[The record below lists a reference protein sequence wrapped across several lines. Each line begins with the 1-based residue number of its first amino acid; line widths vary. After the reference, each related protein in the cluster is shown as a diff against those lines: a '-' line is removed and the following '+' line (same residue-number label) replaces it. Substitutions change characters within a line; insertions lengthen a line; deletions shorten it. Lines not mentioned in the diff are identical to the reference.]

1 MFPRKLIP
9 LVLIVLL
16 LALIVGVPSAA
27 ADSSHARIIRLSLV
41 TGDVRFAVKTHGDP
55 LADAKA
61 AWESAGLNLPIRQG
75 YVLATDNGR
84 AEVEFENGAVAFLKE
99 NTVLQFYDLSL
110 NDGAL
115 TTRLVLFQ
123 GSASFYV
130 NPASGDYFSVTG
142 GDFTVEANRRAT
154 FRLDNYDDGSTVED
168 LSGRLTVLHKDQT
181 SFLEKG
187 QSLSMRA
194 GDESS
199 VSVGRLPEVDE
210 FDRWVSGRIDTVST
224 ATTAAMQYTNSPS
237 YAPGFGSL
245 YSYGSWFDCGGYGFG
260 WRPFGAGYGWSP
272 FTGGQWIFDPTFGWT
287 WVSYQPWGWA
297 PYHYGGWLFDSGC
310 GGWFYSPPVFYGYP
324 GYPVGPI
331 RRFPPRVHPPRPIY
345 RPVTAVFVRQ
355 KGQLGIVP
363 MHPLDQKGKTPLNL
377 EHGVFSAV
385 GAREVS
391 QQAIVAERG
400 QKWESLKSPPRNAL
414 SSSLVATT
422 PPARVSKS
430 ILEGNS
436 AARAPSF
443 SKDSSIG
450 YDPMDHRFVNTSNPA
465 TQRTLGEK
473 EVRVESGKTEAAA
486 SEHARGATAGIPAST
501 SNASSTPRI
510 PVAPSA
516 TRGATPPPA
525 RNMVPPPAPSHG
537 SAASE
542 HGSSSGRSSGGTSG
556 ADSGT
561 HSSGR
566 SSGGTS
572 GADSGTHSSGSGM
585 GHSSSPSPAPAPAP
599 SSHPS
604 SGRPH

>member
-1 MFPRKLIP
+1 MITRKLIP
-9 LVLIVLL
+9 SILVILLISLL
-16 LALIVGVPSAA
+16 GVHPAS

-41 TGDVRFAVKTHGDP
+41 QGDVRFARETHGDP
-55 LADAKA
+55 LAVSSAT
-61 AWESAGLNLPIRQG
+61 WETAGLNLPIRQG
-75 YVLATDNGR
+75 YVLATDKGR

-99 NTVLQFYDLSL
+99 NTVLEFYDLSL
-110 NDGAL
+110 NDSAR
-115 TTRLVLFQ
+115 TTRLVLRQ

-142 GDFTVEANRRAT
+142 GDFTVEAEHRSA
-154 FRLDNYDDGSTVED
+154 FRLDNYDDGSTVEAYQ
-168 LSGRLTVLHKDQT
+168 GRVSVLHNKNST
-181 SFLEKG
+181 RLEKG
-187 QSLSMRA
+187 QSLSMKA
-194 GDESS
+194 GDDSS
-199 VSVGRLPEVDE
+199 LSIGRLPEEDD
-210 FDRWVSGRIDTVST
+210 FDRWVSGRIESVST
-224 ATTAAMQYTNSPS
+224 ATTAALQYTGPS
-237 YAPGFGSL
+237 YYAPGFADL
-245 YSYGSWFDCGGYGFG
+245 YTYGAFSSCGAYGFG
-260 WRPFGAGYGWSP
+260 WRPFGVGFGWSP
-272 FTGGQWIFDPTFGWT
+272 FTTGQWIMDPSFGYT

-297 PYHYGGWLFDSGC
+297 PYHYGGWLFDSSC

-363 MHPLDQKGKTPLNL
+363 MHPLDQRGKTPLNL

-400 QKWESLKSPPRNAL
+400 QKWESLKSPPHNAL

-436 AARAPSF
+436 AARVPSF
-443 SKDSSIG
+443 SKDSSIV
-450 YDPMDHRFVNTSNPA
+450 YDPKDHRFVNTNKPA
-465 TQRTLGEK
+465 TQSALGEK

-501 SNASSTPRI
+501 SNASTPRI

-525 RNMVPPPAPSHG
+525 RNMIPPPAPWHG
-537 SAASE
+537 SSGE
-542 HGSSSGRSSGGTSG
+542 HGGSSGRSSGGNSDAG
-556 ADSGT
+556 
-561 HSSGR
+561 
-566 SSGGTS
+566 
-572 GADSGTHSSGSGM
+572 SGTHSSGSGM
-585 GHSSSPSPAPAPAP
+585 GHSSSPSSAPA
-599 SSHPS
+599 
-604 SGRPH
+604 

>member
-41 TGDVRFAVKTHGDP
+41 TGDVRFAAKTHGDP
-55 LADAKA
+55 LADSSAV
-61 AWESAGLNLPIRQG
+61 WETASLNLPIRQG

-142 GDFTVEANRRAT
+142 GDFTVEANRRVT
-154 FRLDNYDDGSTVED
+154 FRLDNYEDGSTVED

-181 SFLEKG
+181 TFLEKG
-187 QSLSMRA
+187 QSLSMKA

-245 YSYGSWFDCGGYGFG
+245 YSYGSWFDCGGYGYG

-272 FTGGQWIFDPTFGWT
+272 FTDGQWVLDPTFGWT
-287 WVSYQPWGWA
+287 WVSFQPWGWA

-310 GGWFYSPPVFYGYP
+310 GGWFYSPPLLFGFNPRV
-324 GYPVGPI
+324 PV
-331 RRFPPRVHPPRPIY
+331 RRLPPVVHPPRPIY
-345 RPVTAVFVRQ
+345 HPVTAVFVRN
-355 KGQLGIVP
+355 KGNVGIVP
-363 MHPLDQKGKTPLNL
+363 MHPLDAKGKTPLNL
-377 EHGVFSAV
+377 ERGVFSPAGSKGV
-385 GAREVS
+385 NEQVIPGAP
-391 QQAIVAERG
+391 G
-400 QKWESLKSPPRNAL
+400 QKWETLKSAPKEAF
-414 SSSLVATT
+414 SSSLASTA
-422 PPARVSKS
+422 PPVRVSRTV
-430 ILEGNS
+430 LQGS
-436 AARAPSF
+436 AGTRVVSTNR
-443 SKDSSIG
+443 DSSIV
-450 YDPMDHRFVNTSNPA
+450 YDPKEHRFVNANSGSSSA
-465 TQRTLGEK
+465 ILSEK
-473 EVRVESGKTEAAA
+473 ESVAA
-486 SEHARGATAGIPAST
+486 SERTAAAANASARNATAGIPATTARNST
-501 SNASSTPRI
+501 
-510 PVAPSA
+510 
-516 TRGATPPPA
+516 TPPP
-525 RNMVPPPAPSHG
+525 RNTVPPPAPHYYGGERG
-537 SAASE
+537 SANSS
-542 HGSSSGRSSGGTSG
+542 GSHSTWSGSRSSGSSSTGSSGRSTS
-556 ADSGT
+556 
-561 HSSGR
+561 
-566 SSGGTS
+566 
-572 GADSGTHSSGSGM
+572 
-585 GHSSSPSPAPAPAP
+585 APAPAP
-599 SSHPS
+599 HASG
-604 SGRPH
+604 GRPH

>member
-55 LADAKA
+55 LGDASA
-61 AWESAGLNLPIRQG
+61 VWETAPLNLPIRQG
-75 YVLATDNGR
+75 YVVATDNGR

-142 GDFTVEANRRAT
+142 GDFTVEASRRAT

-181 SFLEKG
+181 TFLEKG
-187 QSLSMRA
+187 QSLSMKA
-194 GDESS
+194 GDGSP

-224 ATTAAMQYTNSPS
+224 ATSAAMQYTNSPS

-310 GGWFYSPPVFYGYP
+310 GGWFYSPPLLFGFSP
-324 GYPVGPI
+324 GVPR
-331 RRFPPRVHPPRPIY
+331 RRFPPVVHPPRPIFH
-345 RPVTAVFVRQ
+345 PVTAVFVRN
-355 KGQLGIVP
+355 KGSVGIVP
-363 MHPLDQKGKTPLNL
+363 MHPLDAKGKTPLNL
-377 EHGVFSAV
+377 ERGVFSPAGSKGISEQVIV
-385 GAREVS
+385 GA
-391 QQAIVAERG
+391 QAQR
-400 QKWESLKSPPRNAL
+400 WETLKSAPKEAF
-414 SSSLVATT
+414 SSSLAYTTPPVRVSRTVLQSSAGTRVVSTNRDSSIVYDPKEHRFVNANSGSSSATLSERESIAASERTAAAANTSARNATAGAPAAAARNSTT
-422 PPARVSKS
+422 PPAR
-430 ILEGNS
+430 
-436 AARAPSF
+436 
-443 SKDSSIG
+443 
-450 YDPMDHRFVNTSNPA
+450 NT
-465 TQRTLGEK
+465 
-473 EVRVESGKTEAAA
+473 
-486 SEHARGATAGIPAST
+486 
-501 SNASSTPRI
+501 
-510 PVAPSA
+510 
-516 TRGATPPPA
+516 
-525 RNMVPPPAPSHG
+525 VPPPAPHYYGGERG
-537 SAASE
+537 SAN
-542 HGSSSGRSSGGTSG
+542 SSGSHSTWSGSRSSGTSSTG
-556 ADSGT
+556 
-561 HSSGR
+561 SSGH
-566 SSGGTS
+566 STS
-572 GADSGTHSSGSGM
+572 
-585 GHSSSPSPAPAPAP
+585 APAAHA
-599 SSHPS
+599 SG
-604 SGRPH
+604 GRPH